1 MTINHNYFLN
11 LAFQLAEKNLGQTG
25 LNPSV
30 GSVVV
35 KNKSVISSGVTSI
48 NGRPHAEF
56 NALNKIKNTEGSTLY
71 TSLEP
76 CIHYGVTPPPV
87 LILL

>member
-1 MTINHNYFLN
+1 MKINHNYFLN

-35 KNKSVISSGVTSI
+35 KNKSVVPARGRLQSGLVWMCSCSRFFRGT
-48 NGRPHAEF
+48 
-56 NALNKIKNTEGSTLY
+56 
-71 TSLEP
+71 
-76 CIHYGVTPPPV
+76 IH
-87 LILL
+87 